1 MQINISDVKNGKWCM
16 LVFVKKGQY
25 LTALISAEILQSDW
39 FNGGYFQYP
48 PAQDRNLENLIKWQY
63 FYKM

>member
-1 MQINISDVKNGKWCM
+1 M

-48 PAQDRNLENLIKWQY
+48 PAQDRNLENLIK
-63 FYKM
+63 